1 MATRARTSTPAKKA
15 ANPARRRARP
25 AGTTAPA
32 RGKAA
37 LGPTDRTLRRLLV
50 AAVAARKRAHAPY
63 SGFPVGAALLGDDRR
78 VYAGCNVEN
87 SSFGLTLCAER
98 NAVGQAVARGVKRI
112 RAIAIVAGAEQ
123 PVPPCGM
130 CLQTLTEFADGDLPI
145 LLAGVDGREEVTT
158 LGALFPRRFDQSFL
172 AGPKTKGRRP

>member
-1 MATRARTSTPAKKA
+1 MATRTRKNAPATS
-15 ANPARRRARP
+15 RRP
-25 AGTTAPA
+25 AEKTA
-32 RGKAA
+32 AA
-37 LGPTDRTLRRLLV
+37 VPGSADRTLRRLLV

-98 NAVGQAVARGVKRI
+98 NAVGQAVARGAKRI

-130 CLQTLTEFADGDLPI
+130 CLQTLTEFADPDLPI
-145 LLAGVDGREEVTT
+145 LLAGMDGREEVTT
-158 LGALFPRRFDQSFL
+158 LGQLFPRRFDKSFL
-172 AGPKTKGRRP
+172 DGPKTTKAPQSKRRRG